1 MGSVITPP
9 PIPIPVPADPS
20 WTEVAGFW
28 VSALGAVANT
38 AIAVVAIVLTVGA
51 ARAASRREARAGRA
65 QWAHEYSVWLD
76 AGTIYL
82 AAGMEAAM
90 LTDREWI
97 DRGNDI
103 QTRARLL
110 DSEGADRYM
119 VAARAAFEDIATK
132 PPELRITAA
141 MTATKMLS
149 FWVEG
154 WVNDP
159 KKAPGDIGDWLKYLR
174 GPDANAEPADEA
186 DAAAERA

>member
-1 MGSVITPP
+1 MGSMTTPP
-9 PIPIPVPADPS
+9 PIPVSADLS

-28 VSALGAVANT
+28 VSAVGASAST

-76 AGTIYL
+76 AGTIYM

-110 DSEGADRYM
+110 DSHGADLYM
-119 VAARAAFEDIATK
+119 VAARTAFEDIAMK
-132 PPELRITAA
+132 PPEWRITAA
-141 MTATKMLS
+141 TTATKLLS

-159 KKAPGDIGDWLKYLR
+159 KKAPGDISDWLKYLR
-174 GPDANAEPADEA
+174 DPDANAEPADESA
-186 DAAAERA
+186 

>member
-9 PIPIPVPADPS
+9 PVPADPS
-20 WTEVAGFW
+20 WTEVGGFW
-28 VSALGAVANT
+28 VSALGTVAST
-38 AIAVVAIVLTVGA
+38 AIAVVAIVLTVGT
-51 ARAASRREARAGRA
+51 ARATSRREARAGRA

-76 AGTIYL
+76 AGTIYM

-97 DRGNDI
+97 DRGNDL
-103 QTRARLL
+103 QTRARVL
-110 DSEGADRYM
+110 DSGGANRYM

-132 PPELRITAA
+132 PLELRITAA

-149 FWVEG
+149 FWAEG

-159 KKAPGDIGDWLKYLR
+159 KKAPGDIVDWLKHVR
-174 GPDANAEPADEA
+174 APDAKEEPTDEA
-186 DAAAERA
+186 DAAAEST